1 MILSFSFCNSMKF
14 MSLSQILI
22 FTFLVRTKFVLIP
35 INFAYKISKM
45 KITIFNAF
53 KCCNYQ
59 IIKKKIVFSNVV
71 ALLGSLFLCR
81 GRG

>member
-22 FTFLVRTKFVLIP
+22 FTFLVRTKFILIP

-59 IIKKKIVFSNVV
+59 IIKKKNSVFKCSCTFRE
-71 ALLGSLFLCR
+71 SIFM
-81 GRG
+81 